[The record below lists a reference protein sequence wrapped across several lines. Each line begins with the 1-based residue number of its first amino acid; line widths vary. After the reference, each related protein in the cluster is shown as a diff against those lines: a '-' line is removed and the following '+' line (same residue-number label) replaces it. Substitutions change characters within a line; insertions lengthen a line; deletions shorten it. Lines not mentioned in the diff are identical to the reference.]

1 MSDDEDIKD
10 KQVGDYIL
18 NDELGSGGFGKVVL
32 GTHIPTG
39 EKVAIKIMDKEQI
52 LSDEL
57 NKERVLNEISIL
69 KIVRHNNII
78 KLYEVME
85 TPQKI
90 YLVMEY
96 CDNGE
101 MFDYIVSKQHLTE
114 EQSCVFFQEIIDAL
128 TYLHSQNIV
137 HRDVKPENILLQT
150 FGNTLTCKLI
160 DFGISRTYTLD
171 KLISTPCG
179 TASYAP
185 PEMHKGEE
193 YYGLLSDVWSAG
205 VLLYAMAFGYLPFCE
220 EDEDVNIDNI
230 IKGNYEIPEEA
241 SPDLEDLIK
250 HIMDIDPLTRYD
262 IEQIK
267 KHPWYNL
274 VKPPKNY
281 PGLIIGYHKIPIDER
296 ILKVCEAYGF
306 NKDEVEKSVKE
317 NKYDNK
323 SSIYYI
329 ILAKMKRE
337 GYDSISDLY
346 SQEYLNYIKDKK
358 NLLEKKDETDNKDKN
373 NKQKRLD
380 ILNDVLKN
388 EGEEKDEKEEKDN
401 NNLEQIITNQNIK
414 NKNEIKEE
422 KSVASENSKNKEN
435 DIDNIYSDK
444 ESNKDNVSEKDKNIS
459 KKNSNKSL
467 KKEDNT
473 GKHEEIIETIDI
485 IINKENK
492 ENAIKIEDNNIDKI
506 KIEENEKEE
515 KKNNIDIKSS
525 TITEIITGDKDT
537 NIPQIQ
543 NKEPQIKNTI
553 EINPIKEKET
563 TIQISQP
570 EIKDNKEENKETLI
584 TLSEKIQRKEDIN
597 PININK
603 EKEKEKNTI
612 ISKNS
617 NEEETKRNKIMVPKH
632 SFYINI
638 NTKKL
643 LMQEPDNNEYNSE
656 NINPNK
662 LNSSFT
668 QKLTDS
674 LKENVFKM
682 RNPKVNKP
690 NKTKE
695 INNALKEIKKN
706 KKGKNNVKK
715 KENKVKNNKIK
726 KISIEPLFKGNKK
739 NEHTIIHNRNASA
752 VNADRKKNKIENNEK
767 NNKIKN
773 NKNTSTSMEKIRNKN
788 IINNKNNDLNN
799 NIKKIKI
806 SNSKEK
812 DKNKNNRDINTT
824 KSKNIKSKKYDKFIN
839 KNSTTIKK
847 NENNINSSGTGLM
860 TVSNSKH
867 NHIKS
872 SLNSTNKKTDLKTPS
887 KNLNKINLEPVYKK
901 LSNSNTTKPE
911 SNKLN
916 HTGNLNKAIQL
927 SEVKETNK
935 VNKFS
940 YIRNPSQNNQK
951 NIRLNFKKME
961 SEELTKNETNNK
973 TILGHNKIN
982 SGINLSFNINNNNNF
997 FNHNHLTKSVER
1009 RKINHLKSKSIEIK
1023 NNSKVNKFLNN
1034 RQNNPKNSNKYN
1046 SLLKTEKNVNK
1057 FRKFI
1062 NLSSYDNP
1070 IKTEIANEK
1079 KGNPKFWKKK
1089 QEEDIIKECYY
1100 KGPIDL
1106 KNVFFGTSSEEM
1118 QEILVGILIKNRIK
1132 FWKMNSFRFYC
1143 KKNGESFGIRIYIL
1157 SDKIKSNNNENIN
1170 KSKEE
1175 IKISEFDINKKN
1187 ENNEN
1192 NENKINGD
1200 NSNNNSNNNNNNKYM
1215 IFYICVLSR
1224 ETNGKTQAKQINKI
1238 INKKFSE
1245 IFRK

>member
-10 KQVGDYIL
+10 KQIGDYIL

-96 CDNGE
+96 CDGGE

-114 EQSCVFFQEIIDAL
+114 EQSCAFFQEIIDAL

-150 FGNTLTCKLI
+150 FGNSFTCKLI

-230 IKGNYEIPEEA
+230 IKGNYEIPEDA

-306 NKDEVEKSVKE
+306 NKDEVERSVKE

-358 NLLEKKDETDNKDKN
+358 NLIEKKEETNNKEKD
-373 NKQKRLD
+373 NKQKGLD

-388 EGEEKDEKEEKDN
+388 EGAEKEEKEEKEN
-401 NNLEQIITNQNIK
+401 NTLEQIITNK
-414 NKNEIKEE
+414 DNKDKTEE

-435 DIDNIYSDK
+435 EIDNIYSDK
-444 ESNKDNVSEKDKNIS
+444 ESNKDNISEKEKNIS
-459 KKNSNKSL
+459 KKNSDKSL
-467 KKEDNT
+467 KKEDNIE
-473 GKHEEIIETIDI
+473 KKEEILETIDDK
-485 IINKENK
+485 INNENK
-492 ENAIKIEDNNIDKI
+492 ENVI
-506 KIEENEKEE
+506 KIEENKIEVIKTEE
-515 KKNNIDIKSS
+515 KKEEEKKENIEIKNP
-525 TITEIITGDKDT
+525 TITEIITGDKDI

-543 NKEPQIKNTI
+543 NQEP
-553 EINPIKEKET
+553 EININAIETEPEKEKET
-563 TIQISQP
+563 IIQISQP
-570 EIKDNKEENKETLI
+570 EKIDNKEENKEPLI
-584 TLSEKIQRKEDIN
+584 TLSEKIEQKEDIN

-603 EKEKEKNTI
+603 EKEKNSI
-612 ISKNS
+612 ISKKS
-617 NEEETKRNKIMVPKH
+617 KEEETKRNKVMVPKH
-632 SFYINI
+632 SFYLNI

-643 LMQEPDNNEYNSE
+643 LMQETGNNEYDSE
-656 NINPNK
+656 NMNPNK

-682 RNPKVNKP
+682 RNPKAKIA

-695 INNALKEIKKN
+695 INNALKEIKQN
-706 KKGKNNVKK
+706 KKGKNNKK
-715 KENKVKNNKIK
+715 KENKDKNNKVK

-752 VNADRKKNKIENNEK
+752 VNVDRKKTKIENNEK
-767 NNKIKN
+767 NNKIKS
-773 NKNTSTSMEKIRNKN
+773 NKIASTSMEKISNKN
-788 IINNKNNDLNN
+788 NIHNKHNDLNN

-812 DKNKNNRDINTT
+812 DINKNNREPSTT
-824 KSKNIKSKKYDKFIN
+824 KRKITKSKKYDKFIN

-847 NENNINSSGTGLM
+847 NDNNINSSNTGLM

-867 NHIKS
+867 QHMKS

-887 KNLNKINLEPVYKK
+887 KNINKINLEPVYKK
-901 LSNSNTTKPE
+901 ISNSNTSKQE
-911 SNKLN
+911 NNKLN

-940 YIRNPSQNNQK
+940 YIRNPNQNNKK
-951 NIRLNFKKME
+951 NIRLNFKNIE
-961 SEELTKNETNNK
+961 QEEFMKNDINNK
-973 TILGHNKIN
+973 TALGHNKVK
-982 SGINLSFNINNNNNF
+982 SDINLSFNINNYNY
-997 FNHNHLTKSVER
+997 FNHNHLTKSAER
-1009 RKINHLKSKSIEIK
+1009 RKINHLKSKSIEIN
-1023 NNSKVNKFLNN
+1023 NNSKVNKYLNN
-1034 RQNNPKNSNKYN
+1034 HQNPHKNTNKCNSIIKTDKNP
-1046 SLLKTEKNVNK
+1046 NK

-1062 NLSSYDNP
+1062 NLSSYENP
-1070 IKTEIANEK
+1070 IKTEMANEK
-1079 KGNPKFWKKK
+1079 KGNHKFWKKK

-1106 KNVFFGTSSEEM
+1106 KNVFLGTSSEEI

-1157 SDKIKSNNNENIN
+1157 SDKIKSNNNENAN

-1175 IKISEFDINKKN
+1175 IKVSEFDINKKN
-1187 ENNEN
+1187 ETD
-1192 NENKINGD
+1192 ENKINGD
-1200 NSNNNSNNNNNNKYM
+1200 NNNNNNNNKYM
-1215 IFYICVLSR
+1215 IFYICVLSK
-1224 ETNGKTQAKQINKI
+1224 ESNNKTQAKQINKI

-1245 IFRK
+1245 IFKK

>member
-10 KQVGDYIL
+10 KQIGDYII
-18 NDELGSGGFGKVVL
+18 NDDLGSGGFGKVVL

-52 LSDEL
+52 LSDDL

-96 CDNGE
+96 CDSGE

-114 EQSCVFFQEIIDAL
+114 EQSCIFFQEIIDAL

-137 HRDVKPENILLQT
+137 HRDIKPENILLQT
-150 FGNTLTCKLI
+150 FGNTLTIKLI

-346 SQEYLNYIKDKK
+346 SQEYLNYIKDKN
-358 NLLEKKDETDNKDKN
+358 NLIEKKEETNNKEKD
-373 NKQKRLD
+373 NKQKGLD

-388 EGEEKDEKEEKDN
+388 EGAENEEKEEKEN
-401 NNLEQIITNQNIK
+401 NNLEQIITNKDIK
-414 NKNEIKEE
+414 DKKEE

-435 DIDNIYSDK
+435 EIDNIYSDK
-444 ESNKDNVSEKDKNIS
+444 ESNKDNVSEKENNIN
-459 KKNSNKSL
+459 KKNSKGSL
-467 KKEDNT
+467 KKEDNI
-473 GKHEEIIETIDI
+473 GKNQEILETIDDK
-485 IINKENK
+485 INSENK
-492 ENAIKIEDNNIDKI
+492 ENVI
-506 KIEENEKEE
+506 KIEENKIEVIKTDEKKEEE
-515 KKNNIDIKSS
+515 KKENIEIKNP
-525 TITEIITGDKDT
+525 TITEIITGDKDI
-537 NIPQIQ
+537 NIPRIQ
-543 NKEPQIKNTI
+543 NQEPEIKNTN
-553 EINPIKEKET
+553 EINQEKEKET
-563 TIQISQP
+563 IIQISHP
-570 EIKDNKEENKETLI
+570 EKKDNKEESKEPLI
-584 TLSEKIQRKEDIN
+584 TLSDKIQQKEDTN
-597 PININK
+597 QININKEK

-612 ISKNS
+612 ISKKS
-617 NEEETKRNKIMVPKH
+617 KEEETKRNKVMVPKH
-632 SFYINI
+632 SFYLNI

-643 LMQEPDNNEYNSE
+643 LMQETGNNEYDSE

-682 RNPKVNKP
+682 RNPKAKIANKA
-690 NKTKE
+690 KE
-695 INNALKEIKKN
+695 INNALKEIKQN
-706 KKGKNNVKK
+706 KKGKNNKKK
-715 KENKVKNNKIK
+715 KENKDKNNKVK

-752 VNADRKKNKIENNEK
+752 VNVDRKKTKIENNEK
-767 NNKIKN
+767 NNKIKS
-773 NKNTSTSMEKIRNKN
+773 NKIASTSMEKISNKN
-788 IINNKNNDLNN
+788 NIHNKHNDLNN

-806 SNSKEK
+806 SSSKEK
-812 DKNKNNRDINTT
+812 DKNKNSREPSTT
-824 KSKNIKSKKYDKFIN
+824 KRKNTKTKKYDKFIN

-847 NENNINSSGTGLM
+847 NESNINSSNSGLM

-867 NHIKS
+867 NHVKS

-887 KNLNKINLEPVYKK
+887 KNINKINLEPVYKK
-901 LSNSNTTKPE
+901 ISNSNTSKQE

-916 HTGNLNKAIQL
+916 YTGNLNKAIQL

-940 YIRNPSQNNQK
+940 YIRNPNHTNNK
-951 NIRLNFKKME
+951 NIRLNFKNIE
-961 SEELTKNETNNK
+961 QEEFMKNEISNK
-973 TILGHNKIN
+973 TSLGHNKVK
-982 SGINLSFNINNNNNF
+982 SDINLSFNINNYNY
-997 FNHNHLTKSVER
+997 FNHNHLTKSAER
-1009 RKINHLKSKSIEIK
+1009 RKINHLKSKSIEIN
-1023 NNSKVNKFLNN
+1023 NNSKVNKYLNN
-1034 RQNNPKNSNKYN
+1034 QQNNHKNIHKNN
-1046 SLLKTEKNVNK
+1046 SLIKTDKNPNK

-1062 NLSSYDNP
+1062 NLSYDNP
-1070 IKTEIANEK
+1070 IKAEIANEK

-1106 KNVFFGTSSEEM
+1106 KNVFLGTSIEEIK
-1118 QEILVGILIKNRIK
+1118 EILIGILIKNRIK
-1132 FWKMNSFRFYC
+1132 YWKMNSFRFYC
-1143 KKNGESFGIRIYIL
+1143 KKNGESFVIRIYIL
-1157 SDKIKSNNNENIN
+1157 SDKIKSNNNENVD

-1175 IKISEFDINKKN
+1175 IKVSEFDINKKN
-1187 ENNEN
+1187 ENED
-1192 NENKINGD
+1192 NKINGD
-1200 NSNNNSNNNNNNKYM
+1200 NNNNNNKYM
-1215 IFYICVLSR
+1215 IFYVCVLSK
-1224 ETNGKTQAKQINKI
+1224 ESNNNKVQAKQISKI